1 MSGLYPYSGLAIE
14 NYHNLITNKAIMNG
28 YLLHF
33 IMLSYF
39 RHKLGNSILV
49 HVIPPDHEFMM
60 KSYDEITIT
69 VNCCFYFDY

>member
-1 MSGLYPYSGLAIE
+1 
-14 NYHNLITNKAIMNG
+14 MNG